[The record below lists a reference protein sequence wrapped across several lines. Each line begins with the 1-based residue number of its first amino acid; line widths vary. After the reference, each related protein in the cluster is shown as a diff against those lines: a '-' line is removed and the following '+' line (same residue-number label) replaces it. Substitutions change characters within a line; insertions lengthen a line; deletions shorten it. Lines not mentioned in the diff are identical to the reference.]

1 MLGRRRTGRGR
12 DVGQPVRPAGNLSL
26 RTSGGKIHVG
36 NFLGGV
42 AAIVIGVGLGAATVV
57 GVVQSNSTD
66 DDPIQPATSVVDYGS
81 ND

>member
-1 MLGRRRTGRGR
+1 
-12 DVGQPVRPAGNLSL
+12 
-26 RTSGGKIHVG
+26 VG